1 MIGFYVA
8 SAAMVV
14 GATALLVVPVRQHA
28 QRNGSARHALPLLPL
43 LLMLGL
49 PLGTAG
55 LYRLVGT
62 PDAMANVQPQRAAA
76 SALAQPGS
84 AASASGMTAAV
95 EQTPAPD
102 SQQAAALQALTSWM
116 QQAKAHEQENR
127 PAEARDAYAQALQLA
142 PDNSAAIVGWVASDM
157 ATRADFAI
165 DASSRARL
173 QQVVA
178 AEPDNQR
185 GLWLLGISDFQ
196 QHDYAA
202 ATDHWQH
209 LHGLLDTGSPMQ
221 QAVADKIA
229 VAQSL
234 ASARQSKAAT
244 R

>member
-1 MIGFYVA
+1 MMGFYLA

-14 GATALLVVPVRQHA
+14 GATALLVMPVRQHA
-28 QRNGSARHALPLLPL
+28 QRNGSARHALPL

-62 PDAMANVQPQRAAA
+62 PDAMVAVQPQRAAA
-76 SALAQPGS
+76 SALASGN
-84 AASASGMTAAV
+84 AASASGMAAAV
-95 EQTPAPD
+95 EATPTPD
-102 SQQAAALQALTSWM
+102 AQQAAALQALTSWM

-165 DASSRARL
+165 DASSRTRL
-173 QQVVA
+173 QQVAA

>member
-28 QRNGSARHALPLLPL
+28 QRNGSARHALPL

-173 QQVVA
+173 QQ
-178 AEPDNQR
+178 
-185 GLWLLGISDFQ
+185 
-196 QHDYAA
+196 HDYAA

>member
-14 GATALLVVPVRQHA
+14 GATALLVMPVRQHA
-28 QRNGSARHALPLLPL
+28 QRNGSARHALPL

-62 PDAMANVQPQRAAA
+62 PDAIANVQPQRAAA

-95 EQTPAPD
+95 EATPTPD
-102 SQQAAALQALTSWM
+102 AQQAAALQALTSWM

-142 PDNSAAIVGWVASDM
+142 PYNSAAIVGWVASDM

-202 ATDHWQH
+202 ATEHWQH

-229 VAQSL
+229 VAQTL